1 MKAKFPG
8 DAERIKHILEAIEYI
23 EHAIKNHTEI
33 SFINDHTTV
42 NACIYKYSI
51 IGEATNC
58 INRNL
63 LAGYLYPWHQVK
75 SFRNFV
81 LHEYHA
87 VKMNVIWNTSVK
99 SLPELKK
106 VMMKIQSDHFF
117 PIK

>member
-1 MKAKFPG
+1 MKATFPG
-8 DAERIKHILEAIEYI
+8 EAERIKHILEAIEYI
-23 EHAIKNHTEI
+23 EIAIQNHTES
-33 SFINDHTTV
+33 SFINDHKTV

-63 LAGYLYPWHQVK
+63 LAKYLYPWHQVK

-87 VKMNVIWNTSVK
+87 VSLQVIWNTSIQ

-106 VMMKIQSDHFF
+106 IMILIQREHF
-117 PIK
+117 PTV